1 MSAAATKKLP
11 KAERRVQLLETAQEI
26 VREEGTDALTLGRLA
41 ERAGVS
47 KPIAYEHFGTR
58 AGLLMA
64 LFSAYNDLQLE
75 AQRQA
80 LATAGKTLG
89 DVAAI
94 LGEAY
99 VNCVDTVGPEV
110 GAVYAALS
118 GTEEM
123 EGFKQSLRDG
133 YLNEY
138 REAFS
143 RFVELPEQLSGAI
156 LSGLL
161 GAAEAVSQDAVAGRI
176 SRDDAIAAL
185 AQIFTATLDRF
196 RR

>member
-1 MSAAATKKLP
+1 MNAAATKKLP
-11 KAERRVQLLETAQEI
+11 KAERRAQLLEIAQKI
-26 VREEGTDALTLGRLA
+26 VREEGTDALTLGRVA

-58 AGLLMA
+58 AGLLKA
-64 LFSAYNDLQLE
+64 LYSAYNDLQLD

-89 DVAAI
+89 DVAVI

-99 VNCVDTVGPEV
+99 VNCADSVGPEA

-123 EGFKQSLRDG
+123 EGFRQKLRDG
-133 YLNEY
+133 YLAEY
-138 REAFS
+138 RDAFS
-143 RFVELPEQLSGAI
+143 RFVELPEPLGGAI

-161 GAAEAVSQDAVAGRI
+161 GAAEAVSQDAAAGRI
-176 SRDDAIAAL
+176 SHDDAVAAIA
-185 AQIFTATLDRF
+185 QMFTATLGQF